1 MKKMFFLLITVL
13 FAFSVWA
20 EDLGELAKKEKARRE
35 ALAKEGKKG
44 KVLTNKDVK
53 DIKSSLGIESHT
65 PVVEE
70 PATES
75 KDEPAAAVGEAVD
88 QSNAQLEQ
96 LKQQKSELIREVQ
109 EASDAI
115 QQSGAR
121 SSNTGE
127 QYREKR
133 LKETE
138 LKKVEE
144 QIEELEKG
152 QKETAEEPEE
162 EN

>member
-1 MKKMFFLLITVL
+1 MKKMFFVLITVL
-13 FAFSVWA
+13 FAVSVWA

-70 PATES
+70 PEQKS
-75 KDEPAAAVGEAVD
+75 KEEPAAAVQEAVD
-88 QSNAQLEQ
+88 QSNAELEE
-96 LKQQKSELIREVQ
+96 LKQQKAELTQQVQ

-121 SSNTGE
+121 STNTGE

-133 LKETE
+133 LKEEE
-138 LKKVEE
+138 LRKVEE
-144 QIEELEKG
+144 KIEELEKG
-152 QKETAEEPEE
+152 RKETAEEPEAQ
-162 EN
+162 N

>member
-1 MKKMFFLLITVL
+1 MKKIFPVLIVVLLAVC
-13 FAFSVWA
+13 VWA

-35 ALAKEGKKG
+35 AIAKEGKKA

-65 PVVEE
+65 PVEE
-70 PATES
+70 PEADKS
-75 KDEPAAAVGEAVD
+75 KEEPAAAVQEAVD
-88 QSNAQLEQ
+88 QSDAQLEE
-96 LKQQKSELIREVQ
+96 LKRQRAELTREVQ

-121 SSNTGE
+121 SRNTGD

-133 LKETE
+133 LKEEE
-138 LKKVEE
+138 LRKVEE

-152 QKETAEEPEE
+152 KKETAEEPEK

>member
-1 MKKMFFLLITVL
+1 MKTIFLFLMVVL
-13 FAFSVWA
+13 FAGAVCA

-44 KVLTNKDVK
+44 KVLTNKDVR

-65 PVVEE
+65 PVVEDPVE
-70 PATES
+70 KS
-75 KDEPAAAVGEAVD
+75 KDEPAAAIQKAVD
-88 QSNAQLEQ
+88 QSNSQLEE
-96 LKQQKSELIREVQ
+96 LKQQKAELTREVQ

-121 SSNTGE
+121 SANTGE

-133 LKETE
+133 LKEE
-138 LKKVEE
+138 DLKKVEQ
-144 QIEELEKG
+144 QIEELEKATN
-152 QKETAEEPEE
+152 ETPEEPEK

>member
-1 MKKMFFLLITVL
+1 MKNIFFVLIAVL
-13 FAFSVWA
+13 FAVAVCA

-53 DIKSSLGIESHT
+53 DIKSTLGIESHT

-70 PATES
+70 PAEKST
-75 KDEPAAAVGEAVD
+75 DEPAAAVQEAVD
-88 QSNAQLEQ
+88 QSNAQLED
-96 LKQQKSELIREVQ
+96 LKQQKAELTREVQ

-121 SSNTGE
+121 STNTGE

-133 LKETE
+133 LKEEE

-152 QKETAEEPEE
+152 VKETPEEPEK

>member
-1 MKKMFFLLITVL
+1 MKKIFFVLVAVL
-13 FAFSVWA
+13 FASAVYA

-44 KVLTNKDVK
+44 KVLTNKDIK

-65 PVVEE
+65 PVAEEPTEKTTDE
-70 PATES
+70 PAT
-75 KDEPAAAVGEAVD
+75 AVQEAVD
-88 QSNAQLEQ
+88 QSNAQLED
-96 LKQQKSELIREVQ
+96 LKRQKAELTREVQ

-121 SSNTGE
+121 STNTGE

-133 LKETE
+133 LKEEE

-144 QIEELEKG
+144 QIEELEKAT
-152 QKETAEEPEE
+152 KETPEEPET

>member
-1 MKKMFFLLITVL
+1 MKTIFLILIAVL
-13 FAFSVWA
+13 FAGAVYA

-44 KVLTNKDVK
+44 KVLTNEDVK

-65 PVVEE
+65 PVVDE
-70 PATES
+70 PVEKS
-75 KDEPAAAVGEAVD
+75 KDEPAVAVQEAVD
-88 QSNAQLEQ
+88 QSNSQLEE
-96 LKQQKSELIREVQ
+96 LKQQKAELTREVQ

-121 SSNTGE
+121 SMNTGE

-133 LKETE
+133 LKEEE

-144 QIEELEKG
+144 QIEELEKAT
-152 QKETAEEPEE
+152 KETPEE
-162 EN
+162 AEKEN